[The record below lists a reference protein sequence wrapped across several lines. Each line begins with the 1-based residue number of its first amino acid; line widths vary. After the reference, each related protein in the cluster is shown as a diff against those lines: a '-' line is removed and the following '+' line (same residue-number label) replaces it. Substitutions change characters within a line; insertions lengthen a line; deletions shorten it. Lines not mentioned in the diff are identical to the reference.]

1 MAVVGFVNDMNIDMF
16 KQQSYTQL
24 NNFSVEIQQEEEN
37 FDDEC

>member
-1 MAVVGFVNDMNIDMF
+1 MAVVGLVNDMNIDMF